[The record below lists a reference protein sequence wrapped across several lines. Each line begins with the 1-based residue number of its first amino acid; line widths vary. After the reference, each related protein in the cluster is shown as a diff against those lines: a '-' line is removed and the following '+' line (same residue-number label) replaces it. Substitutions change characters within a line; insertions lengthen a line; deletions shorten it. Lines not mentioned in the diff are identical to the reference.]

1 MIMGAKGSGGN
12 SELDRYVSRSC
23 ARICKVMGEAS
34 APFLPMLIPPLIEAA
49 QADVGFHV
57 EDVGSNDPVAE
68 ARREEYKAKGL
79 SSVQLDI
86 RGMGEKRVFL
96 NVAAT
101 QDKEEEAC
109 RVLFEYADALGV
121 AFAPFVQT
129 VAQTTIP
136 LIQYQ
141 HSAAVRQSCG
151 FIFPGVFHVRLW
163 IINLSRSNVM
173 RMGSSYA

>member
-1 MIMGAKGSGGN
+1 
-12 SELDRYVSRSC
+12 
-23 ARICKVMGEAS
+23 
-34 APFLPMLIPPLIEAA
+34 
-49 QADVGFHV
+49 
-57 EDVGSNDPVAE
+57 
-68 ARREEYKAKGL
+68 
-79 SSVQLDI
+79 
-86 RGMGEKRVFL
+86 
-96 NVAAT
+96 
-101 QDKEEEAC
+101 
-109 RVLFEYADALGV
+109 VLFEYADALGV